1 MNVLIACEESQTV
14 CLAFR
19 KKGHNAYSCDIVD
32 CSGGYPEYHIK
43 RDVLEVMKGGT
54 FKTQGGQE
62 VTIDKWD
69 LMIAHPPCTFL
80 SSSGASWY
88 YHPED
93 KGLPVEQRRPHPR
106 YPNRAKDRD
115 DGKKF
120 FMEFVKSD
128 IEKIAIENPVGIMST
143 CYRKPDQIVQPFMFG
158 HEARKAT
165 CLWLKGLPKL
175 TPTNIV
181 GEGEI
186 AITKSGKKVSKWY
199 YDAISLPKEERQK
212 LRSKTFQGIA
222 DAMADQWG

>member
-1 MNVLIACEESQTV
+1 MNVLVACEESQTV

-19 KKGHNAYSCDIVD
+19 KKGHNAYSCDIID
-32 CSGGYPEYHIK
+32 CSGGHPEYHIK

-54 FKTQGGQE
+54 FKTQDGGE
-62 VTIDKWD
+62 VTIGKWD

-93 KGLPVEQRRPHPR
+93 KGLP
-106 YPNRAKDRD
+106 
-115 DGKKF
+115 
-120 FMEFVKSD
+120 
-128 IEKIAIENPVGIMST
+128 
-143 CYRKPDQIVQPFMFG
+143 
-158 HEARKAT
+158 
-165 CLWLKGLPKL
+165 KL

-186 AITKSGKKVSKWY
+186 AITKSGKKMSKWY

>member
-120 FMEFVKSD
+120 FH
-128 IEKIAIENPVGIMST
+128 GI
-143 CYRKPDQIVQPFMFG
+143 RQI
-158 HEARKAT
+158 
-165 CLWLKGLPKL
+165 
-175 TPTNIV
+175 
-181 GEGEI
+181 
-186 AITKSGKKVSKWY
+186 
-199 YDAISLPKEERQK
+199 
-212 LRSKTFQGIA
+212 
-222 DAMADQWG
+222 

>member
-93 KGLPVEQRRPHPR
+93 KGLPVEQRRPHPDTLTGPR
-106 YPNRAKDRD
+106 T
-115 DGKKF
+115 G
-120 FMEFVKSD
+120 M
-128 IEKIAIENPVGIMST
+128 M
-143 CYRKPDQIVQPFMFG
+143 
-158 HEARKAT
+158 ARNFS
-165 CLWLKGLPKL
+165 WNSSNL
-175 TPTNIV
+175 T
-181 GEGEI
+181 
-186 AITKSGKKVSKWY
+186 S
-199 YDAISLPKEERQK
+199 R
-212 LRSKTFQGIA
+212 RSP
-222 DAMADQWG
+222 

>member
-1 MNVLIACEESQTV
+1 MKNNKQQYTFIDLFAGLGGFH
-14 CLAFR
+14 LALQQLGCKCVFASEIKDDLR
-19 KKGHNAYSCDIVD
+19 KLYALNFPETPIYGDITK
-32 CSGGYPEYHIK
+32 IN
-43 RDVLEVMKGGT
+43 
-54 FKTQGGQE
+54 
-62 VTIDKWD
+62 
-69 LMIAHPPCTFL
+69 
-80 SSSGASWY
+80 
-88 YHPED
+88 PED

-186 AITKSGKKVSKWY
+186 AITKSGKKMSKWY
-199 YDAISLPKEERQK
+199 YDAISLPKEERQR
-212 LRSKTFQGIA
+212 LRSKTFQGNA

>member
-181 GEGEI
+181 GEGGD
-186 AITKSGKKVSKWY
+186 S
-199 YDAISLPKEERQK
+199 DN
-212 LRSKTFQGIA
+212 
-222 DAMADQWG
+222 